1 VNFADYVGKEYAPY
15 SVEVEKGRIRFF
27 AQSIGNDDPIHHD
40 EAAAEAAGHRALP
53 APPTFGFTVMMEGGG
68 LFNILTEMDIP
79 AIKTVHGSQGFEYKK
94 PIYAGDT
101 ITGHQTITNIYDKKG
116 GALVF
121 IEVENRLEN
130 GSGEDVCVLQSTVV
144 VRNG

>member
-1 VNFADYVGKEYAPY
+1 MAFADLIGKHYPPY
-15 SVEVEKGRIRFF
+15 SFEVEKGRVKMF
-27 AQSIGNDDPIHHD
+27 AEAIGCDDPVHCD
-40 EAAAEAAGHRALP
+40 AQAAKSAGHPAIP

-68 LFNILTEMDIP
+68 LFNILKDLDIP
-79 AIKTVHGSQGFEYKK
+79 PTRTVHGNQGFHYLK

-101 ITGHQTITNIYDKKG
+101 ITGRQTITDIYDKKG

-121 IEVENRLEN
+121 IEVENALSN
-130 GSGEDVCVLQSTVV
+130 GAGEPVCVLTSTVV